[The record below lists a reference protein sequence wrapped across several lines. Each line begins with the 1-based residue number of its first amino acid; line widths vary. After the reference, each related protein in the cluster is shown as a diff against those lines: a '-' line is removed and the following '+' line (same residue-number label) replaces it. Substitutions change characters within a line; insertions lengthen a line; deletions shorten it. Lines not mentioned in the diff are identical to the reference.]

1 MTCHQVRARFDPSDI
16 ASAEVTH
23 HLARCADCRAYAEE
37 MRRVYGFLAEWKFER
52 VAVPE
57 DFDDRLRHR
66 LAERRTI
73 PSVRRLLFAAPSI
86 AIAALLLVATVV
98 GVIYFRISQKTP
110 PEVSLRSSETATANV
125 RPETEIGTQPSP
137 SPAPSLPSSS
147 TSSPPRDTSSEETV
161 VVADSLPRHRSS
173 VAVHPRPVMEPTN
186 TGVVLFIRDE
196 ETDEESIVPIP
207 PVVFGSRP
215 LFPLNASTRL
225 IRDEKRGVL

>member
-37 MRRVYGFLAEWKFER
+37 MRRVYDLLAEWKHER

-66 LAERRTI
+66 LAEHRAI
-73 PSVRRLLFAAPSI
+73 PSVRRILFAAPSM
-86 AIAALLLVATVV
+86 ALAASLLVATVA
-98 GVIYFRISQKTP
+98 GVIYFRISQQTP
-110 PEVSLRSSETATANV
+110 PQVSPRSSETATANI
-125 RPETEIGTQPSP
+125 RPETGAQPSP
-137 SPAPSLPSSS
+137 SPAPSLPSLSE
-147 TSSPPRDTSSEETV
+147 SSPPSDTSPEETV
-161 VVADSLPRHRSS
+161 AAADSLPRSRSS
-173 VAVHPRPVMEPTN
+173 VAGHPRLAMESAS

-215 LFPLNASTRL
+215 LFPLNVSTRL
-225 IRDEKRGVL
+225 IREEKRGVL